1 LDLSTK
7 ISVLSAILIADLL
20 FFTLSSLYYPEMLQL
35 VLQFLPWD
43 DTLEKAVMIIIGLI
57 VAVLSSATIINIL
70 LKSFQNA
77 SK

>member
-1 LDLSTK
+1 LSTK
-7 ISVLSAILIADLL
+7 ISVLSAILIADLF

-57 VAVLSSATIINIL
+57 LAVLSSAAIINIL